1 MDSKKENTFYIIP
14 EIKPIEKK
22 ANKKV
27 TIEKIEDTS
36 SSEMDLLK
44 EVNQKL
50 DLLLTS
56 LNISTKE

>member
-1 MDSKKENTFYIIP
+1 MDYKKDSAIHITP